1 MEKILSNSILNS
13 KNKFE
18 VLKRSTP
25 IPSSELNKNNDKDN
39 KKEQSKASPFSLLDL
54 IKEEQKRNSLSQ
66 EVDPMDELV
75 EVITNDLKLVQT
87 NDYSED
93 LALANLLI
101 EKTNNNYINGKKI
114 KLVELI
120 FHILKKQ
127 LKNENEILMLKLYF
141 LKLEKLVSLLVPLKI
156 NISDMLAKL
165 VCQIKSEKRNKNS
178 ILFKAGDIGE
188 KLYILLKGSVGI
200 LIKKE
205 KSIECTPLE
214 YVKYLIVLYL
224 YQEETLLFEIM
235 MKNNTIINIEERAF
249 LTLLHIFKFF
259 YFLKENNRL
268 NKDYLDV
275 FDFISGE
282 KKLTAY
288 IHKKFN
294 YSPMLALEILN
305 YGRNTIEQLYN
316 FYQRQIKEINKQIR
330 FGVTGKSL
338 IANFIK
344 RQIRPSIINR
354 PSTQE
359 ELLNFLKSYDEGKKK
374 FKNQEEY
381 YQKISGII
389 EISPNKII
397 STSVENYIQ
406 RLDAENIF
414 KLIQDDT
421 NEFCED
427 LDVVLEQT
435 VKLNVNVYYEIN
447 QLCDGNLFGELALS
461 DPNSKRTATIIT
473 KEDCYFGTIIKQVY
487 DLSLRA
493 AQEKL
498 RMRNILFFTRGPI
511 FKGLSNNIFLNKF
524 FYRFKKNY
532 YRKGDI
538 LFKKGEE
545 RKSIIFVVK
554 GELELSRYMTLAET
568 TNIINLL
575 GGILDDRYLIHL
587 CNSYFQFYNY
597 FYKSKQN
604 VKCCVLKDKEII
616 GLEDVTLNGINIFDC
631 ICVSTEKTEVY
642 ELEYNT
648 FEEAKKYTKIRNNII
663 DFVNTKRNLFIRI
676 LLEQRNTIITNELNK
691 IKKGLNNKS
700 ISENN
705 SLNLNI
711 KRFLPSTKNVKF
723 SNKNKILENSKNKLA
738 KTEPIIK
745 NIKAKSPKFFEKS
758 NTTKNSLYTL
768 STRDIDSE
776 KYNSNKITFKK
787 ISFSVKDKN
796 NYNLSPRKENNA
808 KEQSVKTKNTKNLLL
823 KKSFF
828 NRNSTIHG
836 DYSSNFIASTN
847 STMNNYTNYTK
858 SYKPFIQRIN
868 HSRTRK
874 NLIPFFS
881 NSYIKKIK
889 KAKGGVT
896 PIIMK
901 EYQRKFPEIRNDI
914 NINKFYLERQS
925 IFESLL
931 DNNDKSKFDY
941 ISKTYRAKSKNE
953 KGVLDDKG
961 TIYSYRSND
970 KDKENENNYDENN
983 NVNSKGNQTELQFY
997 QPKYYNNN
1005 KNPGFIDF
1013 LLLDSWEEKE
1023 QFERQIL
1030 SEENI

>member
-1 MEKILSNSILNS
+1 MEKILSNSIFNS

-18 VLKRSTP
+18 VLKKSTN
-25 IPSSELNKNNDKDN
+25 ITTSELNKNNDKDN
-39 KKEQSKASPFSLLDL
+39 KKEPSKTSPFSLLDL
-54 IKEEQKRNSLSQ
+54 IKKEQKRISFSQ
-66 EVDPMDELV
+66 EIDPMDELV
-75 EVITNDLKLVQT
+75 EEITKDLKLVQT
-87 NDYSED
+87 NDFRED
-93 LALANLLI
+93 LALASLLI

-114 KLVELI
+114 KLVELV

-127 LKNENEILMLKLYF
+127 LKNENEILILKLYF

-156 NISDMLAKL
+156 NISDMLVKL
-165 VCQIKSEKRNKNS
+165 VCQIKSEKSNKNS

-205 KSIECTPLE
+205 KSVECTPLE
-214 YVKYLIVLYL
+214 YIKYLIVLHL

-249 LTLLHIFKFF
+249 FTLLHIFKFF

-268 NKDYLDV
+268 NKDYLNV

-282 KKLTAY
+282 KKLNAY
-288 IHKKFN
+288 IQNKFN
-294 YSPMLALEILN
+294 YSPMLALEFLN
-305 YGRNTIEQLYN
+305 YGRNTVEQLYN
-316 FYQRQIKEINKQIR
+316 FYQRQIKQINKQIR
-330 FGVTGKSL
+330 FGVTGKAL

-344 RQIRPSIINR
+344 KQIRPSIINR

-374 FKNQEEY
+374 FKNQEEF

-414 KLIQDDT
+414 KLIQEDT
-421 NEFCED
+421 NEYCED

-435 VKLNVNVYYEIN
+435 VKLNVNIYYEIN
-447 QLCDGNLFGELALS
+447 QLSDGNLFGELALS

-554 GELELSRYMTLAET
+554 GEVELSGYMTLSET

-575 GGILDDRYLIHL
+575 GGILDDRYLIYL
-587 CNSYFQFYNY
+587 CNSYFQFHNY
-597 FYKSKQN
+597 FYKFKQN

-616 GLEDVTLNGINIFDC
+616 GLEDVTLNGRNIFDC

-648 FEEAKKYTKIRNNII
+648 FEEAKKYVKIRNNII

-676 LLEQRNTIITNELNK
+676 LLDQRNTIITNELNK
-691 IKKGLNNKS
+691 IKKSLNNKS

-705 SLNLNI
+705 SINLSI
-711 KRFLPSTKNVKF
+711 KRFLPTTKNVKF
-723 SNKNKILENSKNKLA
+723 SNRNKLLDNSKNKLA
-738 KTEPIIK
+738 KVEPIIK
-745 NIKAKSPKFFEKS
+745 NIKAKSPKLLIKS
-758 NTTKNSLYTL
+758 KETKNSLYTM
-768 STRDIDSE
+768 STRDVDSE
-776 KYNSNKITFKK
+776 RYNSNKINFKK
-787 ISFSVKDKN
+787 ISFSGNDKN
-796 NYNLSPRKENNA
+796 TSILSPRKENNA
-808 KEQSVKTKNTKNLLL
+808 KEPNAKNINTKNLLL

-828 NRNSTIHG
+828 NRNSTIHSE
-836 DYSSNFIASTN
+836 YSSNFMNRTN
-847 STMNNYTNYTK
+847 SIMNNYTNFTK
-858 SYKPFIQRIN
+858 SCKPFIQRIS
-868 HSRTRK
+868 HTRTRK
-874 NLIPFFS
+874 NLIPYFS
-881 NSYIKKIK
+881 NSYTKKLK
-889 KAKGGVT
+889 KVKGGVT
-896 PIIMK
+896 PIIIK

-914 NINKFYLERQS
+914 NINKFYLDRQS
-925 IFESLL
+925 IFDSLL
-931 DNNDKSKFDY
+931 DNDEKSKLEY

-953 KGVLDDKG
+953 KGILDDKG
-961 TIYSYRSND
+961 TIKSYKS
-970 KDKENENNYDENN
+970 KDNENENNNDEQSNA
-983 NVNSKGNQTELQFY
+983 NSKGNQTDLHFY
-997 QPKYYNNN
+997 KPKYYNNV
-1005 KNPGFIDF
+1005 KNPGVIDF
-1013 LLLDSWEEKE
+1013 LLLDNWEEKE
-1023 QFERQIL
+1023 QFEQQIF
-1030 SEENI
+1030 SEENL

>member
-1 MEKILSNSILNS
+1 MEKILSKSIFNS

-18 VLKRSTP
+18 VLKKSTN
-25 IPSSELNKNNDKDN
+25 IESSEQTKNNDKDN
-39 KKEQSKASPFSLLDL
+39 KKEAPKTSPFSLLDL
-54 IKEEQKRNSLSQ
+54 IKKEQRRNSLSQ
-66 EVDPMDELV
+66 EVDPMDELT
-75 EVITNDLKLVQT
+75 EEITKDLKLVQT
-87 NDYSED
+87 NDYRED

-101 EKTNNNYINGKKI
+101 EKTNNNYINGKKVN
-114 KLVELI
+114 LVELI

-165 VCQIKSEKRNKNS
+165 VCQIKSERSNKNS

-205 KSIECTPLE
+205 KSVECTPLE
-214 YVKYLIVLYL
+214 YIKYLIVLHL

-235 MKNNTIINIEERAF
+235 MKNTSIVNIEERAF

-268 NKDYLDV
+268 TKDYLNI

-282 KKLTAY
+282 KKLNAY
-288 IHKKFN
+288 IHKKYN

-305 YGRNTIEQLYN
+305 YGRNTIEQLYY
-316 FYQRQIKEINKQIR
+316 FYQRKIKEINKQLR
-330 FGVTGKSL
+330 FGVTGKAL

-344 RQIRPSIINR
+344 KQIRPSIINR

-359 ELLNFLKSYDEGKKK
+359 ELLNLLKSYDEGKKK

-389 EISPNKII
+389 EISSNKIT

-414 KLIQDDT
+414 KSIREDVDE
-421 NEFCED
+421 NCED
-427 LDVVLEQT
+427 TDVVLEQP
-435 VKLNVNVYYEIN
+435 VNLNVNVYYEIN
-447 QLCDGNLFGELALS
+447 QLSDGNLFGELALS

-532 YRKGDI
+532 YRRGDI

-575 GGILDDRYLIHL
+575 GGILDDRYLMYL
-587 CNSYFQFYNY
+587 CNSYFQFNNF

-616 GLEDVTLNGINIFDC
+616 GLEDVVLNGINIFDC

-648 FEEAKKYTKIRNNII
+648 FEEAKKYAKIRNNII

-676 LLEQRNTIITNELNK
+676 LLDQRNTIITNELNK
-691 IKKGLNNKS
+691 IKKGLNIKS

-705 SLNLNI
+705 SINLNI
-711 KRFLPSTKNVKF
+711 KRFLPTTKNVKF
-723 SNKNKILENSKNKLA
+723 SSKNRILDSSKSKLVKGA
-738 KTEPIIK
+738 EPIVK
-745 NIKAKSPKFFEKS
+745 NLKTKSPKLFEKS
-758 NTTKNSLYTL
+758 KVNKNSIYTL
-768 STRDIDSE
+768 STKDVDSI
-776 KYNSNKITFKK
+776 KYSSDKIKFKK
-787 ISFSVKDKN
+787 ISFPAKDKTF
-796 NYNLSPRKENNA
+796 YNLSPRKEISV
-808 KEQSVKTKNTKNLLL
+808 KEQSEKNKDTKNLLL

-836 DYSSNFIASTN
+836 EYSSNLMSNTN
-847 STMNNYTNYTK
+847 SIMNNYSNFTK
-858 SYKPFIQRIN
+858 SCKPFIQRIS

-874 NLIPFFS
+874 NLVPFFS
-881 NSYIKKIK
+881 NSYTKKLK
-889 KAKGGVT
+889 KDKGGVT
-896 PIIMK
+896 PVIIK
-901 EYQRKFPEIRNDI
+901 EYHKKFPEIRNDI
-914 NINKFYLERQS
+914 NINKFYLDRQS
-925 IFESLL
+925 IFDSLL
-931 DNNDKSKFDY
+931 ENDEKSRFEY

-953 KGVLDDKG
+953 KGTLDDKG
-961 TIYSYRSND
+961 AIYSYRS
-970 KDKENENNYDENN
+970 KDKENENNNDEQN

-997 QPKYYNNN
+997 RPKYYNNN
-1005 KNPGFIDF
+1005 KNPGVIDF
-1013 LLLDSWEEKE
+1013 LLLDNWEEKE
-1023 QFERQIL
+1023 QFELKIFSDEIL
-1030 SEENI
+1030 

>member
-1 MEKILSNSILNS
+1 MEKILSNSIFNS

-18 VLKRSTP
+18 VLKKST
-25 IPSSELNKNNDKDN
+25 SMATSELNKNNDKDN
-39 KKEQSKASPFSLLDL
+39 KIEAPKTSPFSLLDL
-54 IKEEQKRNSLSQ
+54 IKKEQRRNSLSQ

-75 EVITNDLKLVQT
+75 EEITKDLKLVQT
-87 NDYSED
+87 NDYRED

-141 LKLEKLVSLLVPLKI
+141 LKLEKLVSLLIPLKI

-205 KSIECTPLE
+205 KKVECTPLE
-214 YVKYLIVLYL
+214 YLKYLIVLYL
-224 YQEETLLFEIM
+224 YQEDTLLFEII
-235 MKNNTIINIEERAF
+235 MKNTSIVNIEERAF

-268 NKDYLDV
+268 NKDYLNI

-282 KKLTAY
+282 KKLNAY

-305 YGRNTIEQLYN
+305 YGRNTVEQLYN
-316 FYQRQIKEINKQIR
+316 FYQRKIKEINKLLR
-330 FGVTGKSL
+330 FGVTGKAL

-359 ELLNFLKSYDEGKKK
+359 ELLNLLKSYDEGKKK

-397 STSVENYIQ
+397 ATSVDNYIQ
-406 RLDAENIF
+406 RLDFENIF
-414 KLIQDDT
+414 KEIQEDT

-427 LDVVLEQT
+427 LDVVLEQP

-447 QLCDGNLFGELALS
+447 QLSDGNLFGELALS

-473 KEDCYFGTIIKQVY
+473 KDDCYFGTIIKQVY
-487 DLSLRA
+487 DLSLRS

-575 GGILDDRYLIHL
+575 GGILDDRYLIYL
-587 CNSYFQFYNY
+587 CNSYFQFNNY
-597 FYKSKQN
+597 FYKFKQN

-648 FEEAKKYTKIRNNII
+648 FEEAKKYAKIRNNII

-676 LLEQRNTIITNELNK
+676 LLDQRNTIITNELNK

-705 SLNLNI
+705 SINLNI
-711 KRFLPSTKNVKF
+711 KRFLPTTKNVKF
-723 SNKNKILENSKNKLA
+723 SNKNKILDNSKNKLA
-738 KTEPIIK
+738 KAEPIIK

-758 NTTKNSLYTL
+758 KDAKNSIYTL
-768 STRDIDSE
+768 STRDVESG
-776 KYNSNKITFKK
+776 KYNSNRITFKK

-796 NYNLSPRKENNA
+796 KYDLSPRKENNV
-808 KEQSVKTKNTKNLLL
+808 KEQSTKNKNTKNLLL

-836 DYSSNFIASTN
+836 DYSSNFMSSTN
-847 STMNNYTNYTK
+847 SVMNNYTNFTK
-858 SYKPFIQRIN
+858 SYKPFIQRIS

-881 NSYIKKIK
+881 NSYTKKLK
-889 KAKGGVT
+889 KVKGGVT
-896 PIIMK
+896 PIIIK

-914 NINKFYLERQS
+914 NINKFYLDRQS
-925 IFESLL
+925 IFDSLL
-931 DNNDKSKFDY
+931 DNDDKSKYEY

-953 KGVLDDKG
+953 KGILDDKG
-961 TIYSYRSND
+961 TIYSYKS
-970 KDKENENNYDENN
+970 KDNENENNNDEQS
-983 NVNSKGNQTELQFY
+983 NVNSKGNQTDLQFY
-997 QPKYYNNN
+997 KPKYYNNI
-1005 KNPGFIDF
+1005 KNPGVIDF
-1013 LLLDSWEEKE
+1013 LLLDNWEEKE
-1023 QFERQIL
+1023 QFEQQIL
-1030 SEENI
+1030 SEENL